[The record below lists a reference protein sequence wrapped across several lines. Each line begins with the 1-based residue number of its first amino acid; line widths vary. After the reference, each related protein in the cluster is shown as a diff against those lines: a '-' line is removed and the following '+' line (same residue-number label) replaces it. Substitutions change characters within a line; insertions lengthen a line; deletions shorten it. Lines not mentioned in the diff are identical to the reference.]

1 MAQEHAKNNDCRT
14 TTVCCFDSPSPSSL
28 LSIRHV
34 QDLSE
39 TVSKAM
45 SLGLPHHGPNI
56 GARCGGWWS
65 RDIIAAV
72 LVGLSLPPSIGSIM
86 LVYVGPGTFRS
97 FAACRRSLSS
107 ALRARLSG
115 SNLLGDKS
123 KDENI
128 RGRKMEGWQN

>member
-45 SLGLPHHGPNI
+45 SLDLPHHGPNI

-72 LVGLSLPPSIGSIM
+72 LVGLTDHSRLAGEASPLLCGHVCPVLISLEIKAK
-86 LVYVGPGTFRS
+86 T
-97 FAACRRSLSS
+97 
-107 ALRARLSG
+107 
-115 SNLLGDKS
+115 KT
-123 KDENI
+123 
-128 RGRKMEGWQN
+128 